1 MKPLNIFG
9 RKVKVNLVESLV
21 ENQGNLG
28 TYCYDKKEI
37 DLEATLKP
45 KELIEVLVHEAV
57 HAMFDRT
64 GVHQNLAEG
73 VEEIITEQIVTVLT
87 ENFKITLR

>member
-1 MKPLNIFG
+1 MKPLNVFG
-9 RKVKVNLVESLV
+9 RKIKVNLVEGLS

-37 DLEATLKP
+37 DLELTLKQ
-45 KELIEVLVHEAV
+45 KELIEVLIHESI

-64 GVHQNLAEG
+64 GIHQNLAAG
-73 VEEIITEQIVTVLT
+73 IEEIITEQIVTVLT